1 MADNDENS
9 NRAKPLK
16 YLALNPEHIKVF
28 DFLQA
33 SEAVGIIKACATF
46 AFSGDLEPPAL
57 KFATT
62 AESVVYEMISTSIKR
77 RKELSAERSTHGKVG
92 GEASASKRKQTEA
105 NRSKRKQT
113 KATPTIAM
121 NSKAR
126 HSKARHSKA
135 IEKVVGKPTTQK
147 KPPTISQFVQG
158 GELAGVPAD
167 FARQLHK
174 DLTEAGWMDKDGLY
188 VGNWRRYL
196 KSAWNAE
203 QKKIRAARVDGIGGF
218 KIAR

>member
-1 MADNDENS
+1 MSGEGDN
-9 NRAKPLK
+9 KPRPLD
-16 YLALNPEHIKVF
+16 YLALNSEHIKAF
-28 DFLQA
+28 DFLQP
-33 SEAVGIIKACATF
+33 SETVGIIKACATF

-57 KFATT
+57 KFATP
-62 AESVVYEMISTSIKR
+62 AENIAYAMIAASIKN
-77 RKELSAERSTHGKVG
+77 RKELSAKRSKSGTVG
-92 GEASASKRKQTEA
+92 GEASASKRKQTKA
-105 NRSKRKQT
+105 RVSKPKQSE
-113 KATPTIAM
+113 ATPTVAM
-121 NSKAR
+121 N
-126 HSKARHSKA
+126 SKARHSKA

-188 VGNWRRYL
+188 VGNWRRYM

-203 QKKIRAARVDGIGGF
+203 QKKIRAARVGGLDD
-218 KIAR
+218 IPDVR